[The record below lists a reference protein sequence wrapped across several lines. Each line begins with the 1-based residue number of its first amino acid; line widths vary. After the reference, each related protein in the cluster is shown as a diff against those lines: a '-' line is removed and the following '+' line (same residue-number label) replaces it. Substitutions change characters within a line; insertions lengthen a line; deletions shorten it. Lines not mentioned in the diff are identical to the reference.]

1 MTDRR
6 AIMPAWRAPR
16 IDISVLLGAVAA
28 FCVYL
33 SMYAFRRPF
42 SAAAYDD
49 VIGWSHVLNFKVV
62 LVVAQVAGYALS
74 KLAGIKLISELD
86 GRHRAGAILGLI
98 ALSWG
103 ALILFAVAPIWLK
116 VGALFLNGLPL
127 GLIWGLVFSYL
138 EGRRTSELL
147 GAILCASFI
156 VSSGIVKS
164 VAMWLMVVGSVTEW
178 WMPAATGLVFA
189 PLLLIS
195 TLSLARMPPP
205 TPADIAARTLRVP
218 MFADQRRAFLRRY
231 GPGLGLLVAAYVLL
245 TALRDF
251 RDNFAAELWRD
262 LGYAGVS
269 GVFTASEIPVAIITL
284 GALASLMTIRDN
296 AKALAAMHIMVGGGA
311 ALIGIATIGFQTGW
325 LSPIAWMIV
334 SGAGLYLAYTPFN
347 AMLFDRL
354 IAATRQV
361 GTAGFLIYVADAAGY
376 AGSVALVL
384 FRNLFDGHL
393 PWLEFF
399 EQGAL
404 GASAFVMML
413 TLASG
418 LYFTHRLKRESKS
431 MNMALEICNVTKS

>member
-6 AIMPAWRAPR
+6 FALNPVRLPR
-16 IDISVLLGAVAA
+16 IDAPILLGAVAA

-49 VIGWSHVLNFKVV
+49 VAGWTALLDFKVV
-62 LVVAQVAGYALS
+62 LVIAQVAGYALS

-86 GRHRAGAILGLI
+86 GRRRVAAILGLI
-98 ALSWG
+98 GLSWA
-103 ALILFAVAPIWLK
+103 ALLIFAVAPLWLK
-116 VGALFLNGLPL
+116 IVALFLNGLPL

-164 VAMWLMVVGSVTEW
+164 VAVWLMASFGVSEW
-178 WMPAATGLVFA
+178 WMPAVTGILFM
-189 PLLLIS
+189 PLLLVS
-195 TLSLARMPPP
+195 TLALARMPPP
-205 TPADIAARTLRVP
+205 DAADIAARMLRTP
-218 MFADQRRAFLRRY
+218 MFADQRRAFLRRH
-231 GPGLGLLVAAYVLL
+231 GPGLALLVAAYVLF

-262 LGYAGVS
+262 LGYQGVS
-269 GVFTASEIPVAIITL
+269 SVFTASELPVAVITL

-296 AKALAAMHIMVGGGA
+296 AKALAAMHVITAGGA
-311 ALIGIATIGFQTGW
+311 ALIGIATLAFQAGL
-325 LSPIAWMIV
+325 LSPIGWMIA

-354 IAATRQV
+354 IAATRQP

-376 AGSVALVL
+376 TGSVALLL
-384 FRNLFDGHL
+384 FRNLFTGDL
-393 PWLEFF
+393 PWLTFF
-399 EQGAL
+399 ERGAL
-404 GASAFVMML
+404 VTSVVGVVLTVLSAV
-413 TLASG
+413 
-418 LYFTHRLKRESKS
+418 YFARCLKSPRS
-431 MNMALEICNVTKS
+431 